1 MITLEIH
8 SLLFKKG
15 KLIIHK
21 AKQKRFNYLASLKK
35 RQKMP
40 PKIYEIVYLEIPK
53 NQATR
58 KRKFEFRDSSF
69 EIRFSRLK
77 TRVLVLSV

>member
-8 SLLFKKG
+8 SSLFKKR

-21 AKQKRFNYLASLKK
+21 AKQKRFNYLASFKTKK
-35 RQKMP
+35 TKMP
-40 PKIYEIVYLEIPK
+40 PKIYEIVYLEFPK

-69 EIRFSRLK
+69 EIRVSRLEF
-77 TRVLVLSV
+77 